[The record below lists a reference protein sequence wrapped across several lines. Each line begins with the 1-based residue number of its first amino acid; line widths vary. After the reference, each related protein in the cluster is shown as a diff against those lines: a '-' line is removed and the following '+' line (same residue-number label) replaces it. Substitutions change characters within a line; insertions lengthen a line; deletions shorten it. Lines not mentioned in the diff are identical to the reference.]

1 MAEVSAAAAII
12 GFFFNQ
18 MNCKQILCPGTTTR
32 GAVLRDW
39 IRRCREPGEE
49 AFRSDLASVC
59 GAIGKR
65 YDFDREHAKSVAGYC
80 GVLYSKLRHYYS
92 LPEKSSL
99 LLEAAAYLHD
109 IGRFVDARHH
119 QKHSWYLISNTQLPG
134 VSKSE
139 HRIIAAVSRYHGKSV
154 PRENHPEYSA
164 LSADEK
170 VAVLK
175 LAAILRLADALDN
188 RAEGAHMEIKP
199 VIRGKVLR
207 ILTDSE
213 ISGARRY
220 DVKLKGE
227 LFEQVFGL
235 EIKVLENEL

>member
-1 MAEVSAAAAII
+1 M
-12 GFFFNQ
+12 
-18 MNCKQILCPGTTTR
+18 
-32 GAVLRDW
+32 
-39 IRRCREPGEE
+39 
-49 AFRSDLASVC
+49 
-59 GAIGKR
+59 
-65 YDFDREHAKSVAGYC
+65 
-80 GVLYSKLRHYYS
+80 
-92 LPEKSSL
+92 
-99 LLEAAAYLHD
+99 HD

-188 RAEGAHMEIKP
+188 RAEGVRMEIKP